1 MEQCKFKMEKWL
13 WMIGIVSLMA
23 ALPAIARADH
33 AKRQEST
40 LTVNGQ
46 AEVLAMPDR
55 ALVNLGAEAQEKDA
69 SDAIAK
75 VNGIMNDALRNIKKL
90 GIDDAAIQ
98 TTQVNLFPVYEN
110 LKADDPGPANVVA
123 YRANNSVQV
132 TVDDLS
138 LVGKVIDA
146 ANAVGADRQ
155 NGVDFQLKD
164 DTEVKAS
171 ALKLAAQQARAK
183 AQALADALGVRLVEV
198 RSVDE
203 SGVNIVHP
211 YTPGP
216 MMMRAQSAAET
227 PVETGQ
233 MKIQANVT
241 LVYAIEPR

>member
-1 MEQCKFKMEKWL
+1 MKQFKAKKWL
-13 WMIGIVSLMA
+13 WMLAVISLMA
-23 ALPAIARADH
+23 ALPSMARADD
-33 AKRQEST
+33 AKHQEST

-55 ALVNLGAEAQEKDA
+55 ALVNVGAEAQDKDA
-69 SDAIAK
+69 ADAIAK
-75 VNGIMNDALRNIKKL
+75 VNSIMNDALRNIKKL

-138 LVGKVIDA
+138 LVGRVIDA
-146 ANAVGADRQ
+146 ANTAGANSQ

-164 DTEVKAS
+164 DTAVKAS
-171 ALKLAAQQARAK
+171 ALKLAAQQARTK
-183 AQALADALGVRLVEV
+183 AQALADALDVRLVEV
-198 RSVDE
+198 RSVNE
-203 SGVNIVHP
+203 SGVNIIRP
-211 YTPGP
+211 YAPGP

-227 PVETGQ
+227 PVESGQ
-233 MKIQANVT
+233 MKIQANVV
-241 LVYAIEPR
+241 LVYVIEPR